1 MDRSTQKIIELV
13 VKDSEAKGLH
23 EDVVHLYEL
32 AKDDSKVIELLN
44 RLLSGSIAKPATI
57 E

>member
-23 EDVVHLYEL
+23 EDAVHLYEL
-32 AKDDSKVIELLN
+32 AKDDSKVIELLC
-44 RLLSGSIAKPATI
+44 RLLSCSIAKPATI